1 MVKQESIDDDDD
13 VTVSD
18 SSRAGGS
25 QSGSGHSES
34 EKVLPPSAKRKK
46 KVVKR
51 TADTKGRYT
60 APVPASKKGP
70 SPQWVP
76 ILMFALWGIGLALI
90 ILNYMGVLPGSEG
103 SGSGWYL
110 LAGLGSILAGIV
122 AATQYR

>member
-1 MVKQESIDDDDD
+1 MVKQDSIDDGDDA
-13 VTVSD
+13 TAKD
-18 SSRAGGS
+18 SSRDPAS
-25 QSGSGHSES
+25 DSRS

-46 KVVKR
+46 KVVKPVG
-51 TADTKGRYT
+51 DTKGRYT
-60 APVPASKKGP
+60 APIPASKKGP
-70 SPQWVP
+70 SPRWVP

-110 LAGLGSILAGIV
+110 VVGLGSILAGIV